1 MEKHLATRAAR
12 LDETHLHGEAPRP
25 EVTPIYQSSVY
36 RFDDTCD
43 VLEYYEAKPNG
54 RYLYGRNGHPNSTV
68 LENALAALENASGA
82 VSAASGMGAI
92 SAAVLSVCAAGDHV
106 ILSQDIY
113 GGTLVLLRTVLARF
127 GVSMSLLD
135 LTDEPTLKRA
145 LERKTKLVI
154 GESIANPLLTI
165 LDIAKTAEI
174 CHRFGALLMIDN
186 TFATPALITPLSLG
200 ADIVVHST
208 TKYMGGHSDVS
219 GGVVCA
225 NDPLIEEIRQTSVA
239 IGTAQTPFD
248 AWLVARGVKTLS
260 LRVEKQCENATKL
273 AAFLV
278 ALSCC
283 EVIHPSLATHP
294 GHELAKH
301 QFHNRYGAMLSIRVP
316 DDLVIVDEIMH
327 RLPSIPFAPSLA
339 GVTTTLSHPYTT
351 SHRGFTEEERSAFGI
366 TRGLIR
372 ISVGIEDIA
381 DLTSEFA
388 EALAPL
394 KRSEA

>member
-1 MEKHLATRAAR
+1 MEKNHATRAAR
-12 LDETHLHGEAPRP
+12 IDEKHFHGEAPRP

-36 RFDDTCD
+36 RFNDTRD
-43 VLEYYEAKPNG
+43 VLEYYETRPDG
-54 RYLYGRNGHPNSTV
+54 RYLYGRNGHPNSAV
-68 LENALAALENASGA
+68 LEDTIAVLENASGA
-82 VSAASGMGAI
+82 VTTASGMGAI
-92 SAAVLSVCAAGDHV
+92 SAAILSVCSAGDHV
-106 ILSQDIY
+106 LLSQDIY

-127 GVSMSLLD
+127 GVSLSLLD
-135 LTDEPTLKRA
+135 LTNEEALTRA
-145 LERKTKLVI
+145 LDRKTKLVI

-186 TFATPALITPLSLG
+186 TFATPALIKPLSFC

-225 NDPLIEEIRQTSVA
+225 NDPLIEQIRQTSVA
-239 IGTAQTPFD
+239 VGTAQTPFD

-273 AAFLV
+273 AAYL
-278 ALSCC
+278 ASLSCC
-283 EVIHPSLATHP
+283 EVIHPSLATHS
-294 GHELAKH
+294 GHDLAKQ
-301 QFHNRYGAMLSIRVP
+301 QFHNQFGAMLSIRVT
-316 DDLVIVDEIMH
+316 DDLEIVDEIMH

-351 SHRGFTEEERSAFGI
+351 SHRGFTEEERRVFGI
-366 TRGLIR
+366 TKGLIR
-372 ISVGIEDIA
+372 ISVGIEDIT
-381 DLTSEFA
+381 DLMTEFA
-388 EALAPL
+388 FALAILQRRDP
-394 KRSEA
+394 